1 MWRVP
6 WGAWFQSL
14 KTRSPQGNL
23 DMNLFKIKLPTGA
36 NKINSEIRWPKEPLG
51 TFICLKVGLNKV
63 IPPKS
68 NKFGILFCSCPSLGI
83 WLTVGVMTYS
93 ARRSLWTQTCP
104 PSKQRT
110 SNQRSAQALHS
121 IRFVFWP
128 VLHILKQFCVMH
140 DACFLQISS
149 ICYSRS
155 CFSVSS
161 KLNLYHLYHHLLCP
175 CWAILALLWAR
186 QLKARNVFIW
196 HLVPQMNT
204 LILGPLEACWV
215 YFLLSVVEINS
226 RQGVCWANVRPTW
239 S

>member
-1 MWRVP
+1 MGRCQWIHWIHRGLKPGRCGQLLNLICHVSYGWMKRHSDSYNWKFHLRNRQLNQNDLPYHVGYHIPFVIWRVP
-6 WGAWFQSL
+6 WGAWFQSFKL
-14 KTRSPQGNL
+14 RSPQGNL

-140 DACFLQISS
+140 DACKEMLSHLSPDQF
-149 ICYSRS
+149 
-155 CFSVSS
+155 
-161 KLNLYHLYHHLLCP
+161 NLLL
-175 CWAILALLWAR
+175 
-186 QLKARNVFIW
+186 
-196 HLVPQMNT
+196 
-204 LILGPLEACWV
+204 
-215 YFLLSVVEINS
+215 
-226 RQGVCWANVRPTW
+226 
-239 S
+239 